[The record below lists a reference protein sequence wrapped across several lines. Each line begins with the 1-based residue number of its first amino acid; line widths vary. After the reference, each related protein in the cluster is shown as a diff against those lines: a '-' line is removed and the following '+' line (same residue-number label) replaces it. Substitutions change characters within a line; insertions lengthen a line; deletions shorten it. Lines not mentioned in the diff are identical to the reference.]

1 MDIIK
6 VIVLGRGSMKKPK
19 KQREMQNTLMM
30 MHDALA
36 VMKIEIDPIWILC
49 DNESTVDIF
58 KNDEILTNIR
68 KTLKPIEITGIA
80 KVTLEGD
87 LLGYRTVYYHPEVAV
102 NILSFFRLSKRFK
115 SVTYNNEIKDAFVL
129 KRDDGSEMEFVPS
142 KEGLYHLNQGL
153 FKYR

>member
-1 MDIIK
+1 VVTAMALMTK
-6 VIVLGRGSMKKPK
+6 VSFIN
-19 KQREMQNTLMM
+19 EE
-30 MHDALA
+30 
-36 VMKIEIDPIWILC
+36 EIDSMWILC
-49 DNESTVDIF
+49 NNESTVDIF